1 MTREKINIVI
11 MALAAVLLAGCADET
26 REGAAERVPVSFWSG
41 IARSSTRTTTRDNVW
56 SGSEHIMITDGVTIK
71 TYKPASEGT
80 SVALEAIDSDN
91 ILYWPIDKGS
101 RTFEAWYPANGGSKP
116 TVWTVAT
123 DQNALADASTFDD
136 YDLLY
141 ATSGVVSNG
150 STVTLDFYHQ
160 MAHVIVYIRGLAWTG
175 QEISSITFG
184 SNNVAVTGTVAMGTT
199 GIPSASVN
207 WTVSSGDKTNTVTLR
222 NQANTLTY
230 ECLLPPQTGGSSST
244 TLLAFHTK
252 TDQAYYEANRTSSEG
267 SWEPVMAN
275 KTYHYN
281 APIDLEAGK
290 EYSFFIRLERV
301 GLSVASMITDWDSNV
316 SEQEVEAIYQSITLG
331 GSVSDWDADVSN
343 VESDAA
349 LDFTY
354 TK

>member
-1 MTREKINIVI
+1 

-80 SVALEAIDSDN
+80 SVALKAIDSDN

-230 ECLLPPQTGGSSST
+230 ECLLPPQSCGNSTT
-244 TLLAFHTK
+244 TLLAFNTVTEKSYYLDNK
-252 TDQAYYEANRTSSEG
+252 TIGEAEWDDS
-267 SWEPVMAN
+267 MAA

-281 APIDLEAGK
+281 APITLEAGK

-301 GLSVASMITDWDSNV
+301 GLSVASTISDWDPNV
-316 SEQEVEAIYQSITLG
+316 SEQEVEVEYQPVTLG
-331 GSVSDWDADVSN
+331 GNLGDWNPEVTT
-343 VESDAA
+343 VVSDAA

-354 TK
+354 TE

>member
-1 MTREKINIVI
+1 MTFS
-11 MALAAVLLAGCADET
+11 GCADEAQET
-26 REGAAERVPVSFWSG
+26 TAEKIPVSFRSG
-41 IARSSTRTTTRDNVW
+41 IAQASTRTTTRDNVW
-56 SGSEHIMITDGVTIK
+56 SGDEQLSVTDGTSTK
-71 TYKPASEGT
+71 TYKPSSEGT
-80 SVALEAIDSDN
+80 SVALEPIDDAN
-91 ILYWPIDKGS
+91 TLYWPIDKGS
-101 RTFEAWYPANGGSKP
+101 KIFEAWYPDNGGTRP
-116 TVWTVAT
+116 TTWTVAA
-123 DQNALADASTFDD
+123 DQNALGDVSTFDG

-244 TLLAFHTK
+244 TLLAFNTT
-252 TDQAYYEANRTSSEG
+252 TDQTYYETNRTSSEG
-267 SWEPVMAN
+267 SWEPAMAN

-316 SEQEVEAIYQSITLG
+316 SEQEVEAIYQSITMG

-354 TK
+354 TE